1 MGQIDAQFKA
11 FIRFMLQD
19 VQDAIAEQEPQ
30 KKKELL
36 KRLEDKRQKTLED

>member
-1 MGQIDAQFKA
+1 MGQTDAQFKA

-19 VQDAIAEQEPQ
+19 VQDAIAEQEPE

-36 KRLEDKRQKTLED
+36 KKLEDKLQKTLED